1 MSVSFKPRSPY
12 QATAADQRICSAGN
26 YNGTPDDGQWS
37 IPQPQLYPSSS
48 RSVPIQA
55 NPGSSR
61 PSLGPALTAPAPFKT
76 GRTGS
81 VKTPML
87 SLNLSA
93 LSTDNSTKDDSESS
107 GYYGGLH
114 TPLAHTADGGY
125 GQTVTQRAEPMHD
138 EKTITNM
145 PAELSDALR
154 KMRLTTQLNRHVAE
168 GGVGEYT
175 PRNRSRS
182 SSIASG
188 NHSDLAALVG
198 DATSEHGGEL
208 DPSDYEVLERL
219 GEGASGAVE
228 KVRDRKTGKIMALK
242 VSISSYAP
250 RRS

>member
-1 MSVSFKPRSPY
+1 
-12 QATAADQRICSAGN
+12 
-26 YNGTPDDGQWS
+26 
-37 IPQPQLYPSSS
+37 
-48 RSVPIQA
+48 
-55 NPGSSR
+55 
-61 PSLGPALTAPAPFKT
+61 
-76 GRTGS
+76 
-81 VKTPML
+81 ML

-93 LSTDNSTKDDSESS
+93 LSTDNSASDESEPS

-125 GQTVTQRAEPMHD
+125 GRTVTQCTEQTHD

-145 PAELSDALR
+145 PTDLADALR
-154 KMRLTTQLNRHVAE
+154 KMRLTSQLNRQSAE

-175 PRNRSRS
+175 PQNRSRS
-182 SSIASG
+182 SSVASG

-208 DPSDYEVLERL
+208 NPSDYEVLERL

-242 VSISSYAP
+242 ASIMRY
-250 RRS
+250 